1 MYGRISCIL
10 TISAIAVIL
19 TACSVGYQE
28 GILQK
33 DEVSYFR
40 FTGDVAGAVVSIDS
54 GETIYL
60 GLDSQGKPANVI
72 YKVAP
77 GKHRVVVTKGNQ
89 VVVDRIVIVDNQN
102 TREIQVP

>member
-1 MYGRISCIL
+1 MNKRTLIIS
-10 TISAIAVIL
+10 TISAIALIL

-28 GILQK
+28 GIIQK
-33 DEVSYFR
+33 DAVSYFR
-40 FTGDVAGAVVSIDS
+40 FTGDVAGAAVSIDS

-60 GLDSQGKPANVI
+60 ALDPYGKPANTI

-77 GKHRVVVTKGNQ
+77 GKHRVVVTKGSQ
-89 VVVDRIVIVDNQN
+89 VVVDRVVIVENQN